1 MSLFTPFEYFRRIA
15 RDMTHFLQQ
24 PCDDEVLY
32 LEGQTAGALVP
43 TYEFLRE
50 PNLCGSQYVPLYQAR
65 SWVPEG
71 FWVDIGLTRC
81 RDA

>member
-1 MSLFTPFEYFRRIA
+1 MSLFTPFEYFMRIA

-32 LEGQTAGALVP
+32 FGRSHGWSTCS
-43 TYEFLRE
+43 YEFLRE

-65 SWVPEG
+65 SRVPEG
-71 FWVDIGLTRC
+71 FRVDIGLTRC
-81 RDA
+81 RDS

>member
-1 MSLFTPFEYFRRIA
+1 MSLFTPFEYFMRIA

-43 TYEFLRE
+43 M
-50 PNLCGSQYVPLYQAR
+50 NS
-65 SWVPEG
+65 
-71 FWVDIGLTRC
+71 
-81 RDA
+81 